1 MLQVKNLIKTYP
13 NGENKLYAL
22 NQVSFEIK
30 DGEFAVILGPSGSG
44 KSTLLNAISGL
55 EAVDSGSIKYG
66 DEELCGLNDRRLTEF
81 RRAKTAYVFQS
92 YYLLPA
98 LNVEANIRMGAALS
112 KNRDI
117 KEILEGVGL
126 TGLEKR
132 LPSQL
137 SGGQQQRV
145 SIARAL
151 AKKPD
156 VLFCDEPTGA
166 LDEETGRQIITFL
179 LELQKKLNFIMVMV
193 THNQNIAELAD
204 KVIGMN
210 SGKIIQI
217 RENAKRAAV
226 ADITW

>member
-1 MLQVKNLIKTYP
+1 MLQATKLVKTYP

-22 NQVSFEIK
+22 NQVSFEIA
-30 DGEFAVILGPSGSG
+30 DGEFAVILGASGSG

-55 EAVDSGSIKYG
+55 EPVDSGSIKYDG
-66 DEELCGLNDRRLTEF
+66 AELCGLNEKKLTEF

-98 LNVEANIRMGAALS
+98 LSVEANIRMGANLAGT
-112 KNRDI
+112 KDI
-117 KEILEGVGL
+117 KDIIDGVGL
-126 TGLEKR
+126 SGYEKR

-166 LDEETGRQIITFL
+166 LDEDTGRQILTYL
-179 LELQKKLNFIMVMV
+179 LDLQKKLNFIMVMV
-193 THNQNIAELAD
+193 THNANIAQLAD
-204 KVIGMN
+204 KVIEMN
-210 SGKIIQI
+210 SGKII
-217 RENAKRAAV
+217 RSHKNTKKAAV
-226 ADITW
+226 VGIAW

>member
-1 MLQVKNLIKTYP
+1 MLQIHKLVKTYP
-13 NGENKLYAL
+13 NGEDKLYAL
-22 NQVSFEIK
+22 NQVTLEIK
-30 DGEFAVILGPSGSG
+30 NGEFAVILGPSGSG

-55 EAVDSGSIKYG
+55 ESVDSGSILYDG
-66 DEELCGLNDRRLTEF
+66 SELCGLNDRKLTEF

-98 LNVEANIRMGAALS
+98 LTVEANIRMGAALAG
-112 KNRDI
+112 NR
-117 KEILEGVGL
+117 EITSIINGVGL
-126 TGLEKR
+126 TGMEKR

-166 LDEETGRQIITFL
+166 LDEDTGRQVLAYL
-179 LELQKKLNFIMVMV
+179 LDLQKKLNFIMVMV
-193 THNQNIAELAD
+193 THNANIAGLANR
-204 KVIGMN
+204 VIEMN
-210 SGKIIQI
+210 SGKIVRT
-217 RENAKRAAV
+217 RENIKQAAV
-226 ADITW
+226 VDVAW

>member
-1 MLQVKNLIKTYP
+1 MLQATKLIKAYP

-22 NQVSFEIK
+22 NQVSFDIN
-30 DGEFAVILGPSGSG
+30 DGEFVAILGPSGSG

-55 EAVDSGSIKYG
+55 ESVDSGSIKYDG
-66 DEELCGLNDRRLTEF
+66 AELCGLSDRKLTEF

-98 LNVEANIRMGAALS
+98 LSVEANIRMGAALAG
-112 KNRDI
+112 NG
-117 KEILEGVGL
+117 EITSIIEEVGL
-126 TGLEKR
+126 AGMEKR

-151 AKKPD
+151 AKRPN

-166 LDEETGRQIITFL
+166 LDEDTGRQILTYL
-179 LELQKKLNFIMVMV
+179 LDLQKKLNFIMVMV
-193 THNQNIAELAD
+193 THNANVARLAD
-204 KVIGMN
+204 KVIEMN
-210 SGKIIQI
+210 SGKIVHIQ
-217 RENAKRAAV
+217 ENARRAAV
-226 ADITW
+226 GDIAW